1 VLAATLAASLS
12 SIASAINSCTTVA
25 MVDFYERLLK
35 KRPKI
40 PSQVVHDT
48 HGEGHQDVRLSRIVT
63 VGFGILGVV
72 LAANVQH
79 VGNLI
84 EIANKV
90 IQTFTG
96 PLLGI
101 YFLGMFSRR
110 GTALGALLGGICGT
124 LVGIWVAF
132 FSNIAFFW
140 PTVFGFAT
148 TYISGYLFS
157 ILSGGKVSERAQQL
171 TWRSVMRRANPDDSV
186 APVETIA
193 AVQPQPS

>member
-1 VLAATLAASLS
+1 MLS
-12 SIASAINSCTTVA
+12 QRRAVPT
-25 MVDFYERLLK
+25 E
-35 KRPKI
+35 
-40 PSQVVHDT
+40 VVRDT

-63 VGFGILGVV
+63 IGFGILGVV

-101 YFLGMFSRR
+101 YLLGMFSRR
-110 GTALGALLGGICGT
+110 GTALGALLGGICRTGA
-124 LVGIWVAF
+124 GIWVAF

-140 PTVFGFAT
+140 PTVFGFAA
-148 TYISGYLFS
+148 TYITGYLFS
-157 ILSGGKVSERAQQL
+157 VLSGGKVSERAQQL
-171 TWRSVMRRANPDDSV
+171 TWRHVMKRSIPLDDLVRKPEV
-186 APVETIA
+186 APAPA
-193 AVQPQPS
+193 AAGAV